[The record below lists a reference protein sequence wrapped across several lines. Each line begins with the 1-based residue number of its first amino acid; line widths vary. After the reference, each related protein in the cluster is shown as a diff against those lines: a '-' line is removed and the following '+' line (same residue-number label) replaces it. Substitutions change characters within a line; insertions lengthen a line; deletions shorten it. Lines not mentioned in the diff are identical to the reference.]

1 MIKILDM
8 DKLFD
13 DYISDYVYK
22 NIGKLK
28 PEEIEDNIPLLY
40 EKFGNENL
48 KDLDG
53 KTPNEYYKQ
62 FSATQL
68 LDCLKEHLEKN
79 IPVSD
84 FLCEALQDNPENENA
99 LIKALSE
106 EKGEEYTLYV
116 MNMLDAL
123 GSKKCYREYLQF
135 VLWDYSE
142 PIKELATELLCNMAE
157 SVSDEILSQF
167 KDCSKEIKEYLT
179 QILSYAPQQDGI
191 FDILIEEF
199 VKNQDNIPLYAGY
212 LAKYGDE
219 RALPFLLTAIEGEK
233 INYFDFEELRFAI
246 EALGGQY
253 DKKRDFT
260 ADKVYKKIKGEKN
273 NIPKA

>member
-8 DKLFD
+8 DKVFD
-13 DYISDYVYK
+13 NYISDYVYK
-22 NIGKLK
+22 NIGKLN
-28 PEEIEDNIPLLY
+28 PEEIENNIPVLY
-40 EKFGNENL
+40 EKFGNEKL
-48 KDLDG
+48 KELDG

-62 FSATQL
+62 FSANEL
-68 LDCLKEHLEKN
+68 LDCLKDHLEQDV
-79 IPVSD
+79 PVSD
-84 FLCEALQDNPENENA
+84 FLCEALQDNPDNEDELVNA
-99 LIKALSE
+99 LSKE
-106 EKGEEYTLYV
+106 NNEEYTLYL
-116 MNMLDAL
+116 MNMLDAM
-123 GSKKCYREYLQF
+123 GSKKGCGRYLQF
-135 VLWDYSE
+135 VLWDYTE
-142 PIKELATELLCNMAE
+142 PVKELATELLCNMAQL
-157 SVSDEILSQF
+157 VCDDILAQF
-167 KDCSKEIKEYLT
+167 KDCSNDVKAYLT
-179 QILSYAPQQDGI
+179 QILSYAPQQDGV

-273 NIPKA
+273 NKPIV